1 MISNNGYLH
10 GVQPFLFVGIVISRS
25 EIKIKAVTFCTS
37 RASPQ
42 NEYQLQ
48 NISINIDTAVIL
60 PISDMSH
67 TYFTAVCGNE
77 HFVIVTNQLISKCP
91 VPHPT
96 FVDNKHLDSIAYQ
109 FYGYYSTYS

>member
-10 GVQPFLFVGIVISRS
+10 GVQSFLFVGIVISRS

-42 NEYQLQ
+42 NGYQLQ

-77 HFVIVTNQLISKCP
+77 HFVIITNQLISFTDSKCP
-91 VPHPT
+91 VPRPT
-96 FVDNKHLDSIAYQ
+96 SVDNKHLDSIAYQ
-109 FYGYYSTYS
+109 YYG